1 MINQQKNNFNK
12 RQVLNLSLIILTT
25 LIVIALILWY
35 SFKDFGKTST
45 NVENENKSN
54 SSIQDTSGRTVMGK
68 IKPSNLTGSYVGLR
82 ESIDGS
88 VEAVLFQIEAINELD
103 YSFTYVL
110 NIGTKQKFS
119 GIGKINIQKSL
130 LISDMIGEMS
140 YVIDSNGS
148 VELLTPDSGSKA
160 IYKLIREKQ

>member
-1 MINQQKNNFNK
+1 MINKQNNNFNK
-12 RQVLNLSLIILTT
+12 RQVMNLSLIIVTT
-25 LIVIALILWY
+25 IVVIALILWY

-45 NVENENKSN
+45 NVANDDKPN
-54 SSIQDTSGRTVMGK
+54 SSIQDTSGRSVTGQ
-68 IKPSNLTGSYVGLR
+68 IKPSQLTGSYVGLR

-103 YSFTYVL
+103 YSFNYVL

-119 GIGKINIQKSL
+119 GIGKINIQKSM

-140 YVIDSNGS
+140 YVVDSNGN
-148 VELLTPDSGSKA
+148 VELVTPDSGSKA